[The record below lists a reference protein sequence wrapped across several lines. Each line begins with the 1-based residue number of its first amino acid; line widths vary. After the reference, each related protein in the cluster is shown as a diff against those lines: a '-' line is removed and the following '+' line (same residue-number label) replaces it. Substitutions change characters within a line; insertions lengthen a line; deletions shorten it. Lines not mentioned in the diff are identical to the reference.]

1 MKITQIDVIKVR
13 VPYHEG
19 IYELM
24 TRRNLYQIDYVYKVH
39 TDVGLVGIGDGA
51 FQADDVVERYIG
63 RNPFEFMNGW
73 APTPLQQAFYDIM
86 GKALGVPVHQL
97 LGEKVHDKTSF
108 GYWSIDMTPEEWA
121 SEAQHAYALGYR
133 LHKIKARPWFEV
145 LEQVEA
151 ITAVVPDDYQ
161 LRVDANDSFETPERT
176 LEVIRQLQDHNIE
189 SFETPIPQADIAG
202 YQEIKQ
208 HTEVPITIHFGNPDP
223 IDAIRAKMND
233 SFIIAYPDSRAANA
247 KREAIISDAA
257 HLPVWIQIVGLG
269 ITTCYVMH
277 LAAVMPNATMPSITL
292 NALRAFD
299 LVTPSTIP
307 LVDGYATIPDKP
319 GLGVELDE
327 NALDNCRV

>member
-1 MKITQIDVIKVR
+1 MKITQIDVIKVK

-19 IYELM
+19 VNELM
-24 TRRNLYQIDYVYKVH
+24 TRRNLYQIDHVYKVH
-39 TDVGLVGIGDGA
+39 TDVGLVGIGDGSG
-51 FQADDVVERYIG
+51 QSDEVVQRYIG

-97 LGEKVHDKTSF
+97 LGEKVHDKTAF

-121 SEAQHAYALGYR
+121 AEAKHAYALGYR

-151 ITAVVPDDYQ
+151 IVDAVPEDYQ

-176 LEVIRQLQDHNIE
+176 LEVVRQLQGYNIE
-189 SFETPIPQADIAG
+189 SFETPIRQADIAG
-202 YQEIKQ
+202 YQEIKR
-208 HTEVPITIHFGNPDP
+208 HTDMPITIHFGNPDP
-223 IDAIRAKMND
+223 IEAILAKMND

-247 KREAIISDAA
+247 IREATISNAA

-277 LAAVMPNATMPSITL
+277 LAAVMPNATMPAITL

-307 LVDGYATIPDKP
+307 LVDGYATVPDGP
-319 GLGVELDE
+319 GLGVELNED
-327 NALDNCRV
+327 ALDNCRV

>member
-1 MKITQIDVIKVR
+1 MKITQIDVIKVK

-19 IYELM
+19 VNELM
-24 TRRNLYQIDYVYKVH
+24 TRRNLYQIDHVYKVH
-39 TDVGLVGIGDGA
+39 TDVGLVGIGDGSR
-51 FQADDVVERYIG
+51 QSDEVVQRYID

-97 LGEKVHDKTSF
+97 LGEKVHDKTAF

-121 SEAQHAYALGYR
+121 AEAKHAYALGYR

-145 LEQVEA
+145 LEQVQA
-151 ITAVVPDDYQ
+151 ISDAVPEDYQ

-176 LEVIRQLQDHNIE
+176 LEVVRQLEGYNIE
-189 SFETPIPQADIAG
+189 SFETPIRQADIAG

-208 HTEVPITIHFGNPDP
+208 HTDMPITIHFGNPDP
-223 IDAIRAKMND
+223 IEAIRAKMND

-247 KREAIISDAA
+247 IREATISNAA

-307 LVDGYATIPDKP
+307 LVDGYATVPDRP
-319 GLGVELDE
+319 GLGVELNED
-327 NALDNCRV
+327 ALDNCRV

>member
-1 MKITQIDVIKVR
+1 MKITQIDVIKVK

-19 IYELM
+19 VNELM
-24 TRRNLYQIDYVYKVH
+24 TRRNLYQIDHVYKVH
-39 TDVGLVGIGDGA
+39 TDVGLVGIGDGSR
-51 FQADDVVERYIG
+51 QSEEVVQRYID

-97 LGEKVHDKTSF
+97 LGEKVHDKTAF

-121 SEAQHAYALGYR
+121 AEAKHAYGLGYR

-145 LEQVEA
+145 LEQVQA
-151 ITAVVPDDYQ
+151 ISDAVPEDYQ

-176 LEVIRQLQDHNIE
+176 LEVIRQLQDYNIE
-189 SFETPIPQADIAG
+189 SFETPIRQADVAG

-208 HTEVPITIHFGNPDP
+208 HTDMPITIHFGNPDP
-223 IDAIRAKMND
+223 VEAIREKMND

-247 KREAIISDAA
+247 IREATISNAA

-277 LAAVMPNATMPSITL
+277 LASVMPNATMPSITL

-307 LVDGYATIPDKP
+307 LVDGYATVPDRP
-319 GLGVELDE
+319 GLGVELNED
-327 NALDNCRV
+327 ALDNCRV

>member
-1 MKITQIDVIKVR
+1 MKITQIDVIKVK

-19 IYELM
+19 IDELM

-39 TDVGLVGIGDGA
+39 TDAGLLGIGDGA
-51 FQADDVVERYIG
+51 CQSDDVVQQYIG
-63 RNPFEFMNGW
+63 RNPFAFMNGW
-73 APTPLQQAFYDIM
+73 APTPLQQAFYDII

-97 LGEKVHDKTSF
+97 LGERIHEKTPF
-108 GYWSIDMTPEEWA
+108 GYWSIDMPPEAWA
-121 SEAQHAYALGYR
+121 AEARHAYALGYR

-151 ITAVVPDDYQ
+151 ITEAVPADYQ
-161 LRVDANDSFETPERT
+161 LRVDANDSFETPART
-176 LEVIRQLQDHNIE
+176 LEIARQLQDYNIE

-202 YQEIKQ
+202 YQEIKR
-208 HTEVPITIHFGNPDP
+208 HTEMPLSIHFGTPDP
-223 IDAIRAKMND
+223 IEAIRAKMND

-247 KREAIISDAA
+247 KREATISEAA

-277 LAAVMPNATMPSITL
+277 LAAVMRNATMPAITL

-307 LVDGYATIPDKP
+307 LVDGYAPVPTQP
-319 GLGVELDE
+319 GLGVELNED
-327 NALDNCRV
+327 ALDNCRV

>member
-1 MKITQIDVIKVR
+1 MKITQIDVIKVQ

-19 IYELM
+19 INQLM
-24 TRRNLYQIDYVYKVH
+24 TRRNLYQIDHVYKVH
-39 TDVGLVGIGDGA
+39 TDVGLVGIGDGSR
-51 FQADDVVERYIG
+51 QSDEVVERYIG

-97 LGEKVHDKTSF
+97 LGEKVHDKTAF

-121 SEAQHAYALGYR
+121 AEAKHAYALGYR

-145 LEQVEA
+145 REQVEA
-151 ITAVVPDDYQ
+151 IVDAVPEDYQ

-176 LEVIRQLQDHNIE
+176 LEVVRQLQDYNIE
-189 SFETPIPQADIAG
+189 AFETPIRQADIAG
-202 YQEIKQ
+202 YQEIKR
-208 HTEVPITIHFGNPDP
+208 HTDMPITIHFGNPDP
-223 IDAIRAKMND
+223 IEAIRAKMND

-247 KREAIISDAA
+247 IREATISNAA

-269 ITTCYVMH
+269 ITTAYVTH
-277 LAAVMPNATMPSITL
+277 LAAVIPNATMPAITL

-307 LVDGYATIPDKP
+307 LVDGYATVPEGP
-319 GLGVELDE
+319 GLGVELNED
-327 NALDNCRV
+327 ALDNCRV

>member
-1 MKITQIDVIKVR
+1 MKITQIDVIKVK

-19 IYELM
+19 VNELM
-24 TRRNLYQIDYVYKVH
+24 TRRNLYQIDHVYKVH
-39 TDVGLVGIGDGA
+39 TDVGLVGIGDGSR
-51 FQADDVVERYIG
+51 QSDEVVQRYIG

-97 LGEKVHDKTSF
+97 LGEKVHDKTAF

-121 SEAQHAYALGYR
+121 AEAKHAYALGYR

-145 LEQVEA
+145 LEQVQA
-151 ITAVVPDDYQ
+151 ISDAVPEDYQ

-176 LEVIRQLQDHNIE
+176 LEVARQLQDYNIE
-189 SFETPIPQADIAG
+189 SFETPIRQADIAG
-202 YQEIKQ
+202 YQEIKR
-208 HTEVPITIHFGNPDP
+208 HTDMPITIHFGNPDP
-223 IDAIRAKMND
+223 IEAIRAKMND

-247 KREAIISDAA
+247 IREATISN

-307 LVDGYATIPDKP
+307 LVDGYATVPNRP
-319 GLGVELDE
+319 GLGVELNED
-327 NALDNCRV
+327 ALDNCRV

>member
-1 MKITQIDVIKVR
+1 MKITQIDVIKVQ

-19 IYELM
+19 VNELM
-24 TRRNLYQIDYVYKVH
+24 TRRNLYQIDHVYKVH
-39 TDVGLVGIGDGA
+39 TDVGLVGIGDGSR
-51 FQADDVVERYIG
+51 QSDEVVQRYID

-97 LGEKVHDKTSF
+97 LGEKVHDKTAF

-121 SEAQHAYALGYR
+121 AEAKHAYALGYR
-133 LHKIKARPWFEV
+133 RHKIKARPWFEV
-145 LEQVEA
+145 LEQVQA
-151 ITAVVPDDYQ
+151 ISDAVPEDYQ

-176 LEVIRQLQDHNIE
+176 LEVARQLEGYNIE
-189 SFETPIPQADIAG
+189 AFETPIRQADIAG

-208 HTEVPITIHFGNPDP
+208 HTDMPITIHFGNPDP
-223 IDAIRAKMND
+223 IEAIRAKMND

-247 KREAIISDAA
+247 IREATISNAA

-307 LVDGYATIPDKP
+307 LVDGYATVPDRP
-319 GLGVELDE
+319 GLGVELNED
-327 NALDNCRV
+327 ALDNCRV

>member
-1 MKITQIDVIKVR
+1 MKITQIDVIKVQ

-19 IYELM
+19 VNELM
-24 TRRNLYQIDYVYKVH
+24 TRRNLYQIDHVYKVH
-39 TDVGLVGIGDGA
+39 TDVGLVGIGDGSR
-51 FQADDVVERYIG
+51 QSDEVVQRYID

-97 LGEKVHDKTSF
+97 LGEKVHDKTAF

-121 SEAQHAYALGYR
+121 AEAKHAYALGYR

-145 LEQVEA
+145 LEQVQA
-151 ITAVVPDDYQ
+151 ISDAVPEDYQ

-176 LEVIRQLQDHNIE
+176 LEVARQLEGYNIE
-189 SFETPIPQADIAG
+189 AFETPIRQADIAG

-208 HTEVPITIHFGNPDP
+208 HTDMPITIHFGNPDP
-223 IDAIRAKMND
+223 IEAIRAKMND

-247 KREAIISDAA
+247 IREATISNAA

-307 LVDGYATIPDKP
+307 LVDGYATVPDRP
-319 GLGVELDE
+319 GLGVELNED
-327 NALDNCRV
+327 ALDNCRV

>member
-1 MKITQIDVIKVR
+1 MKITQIDVMKVK

-19 IYELM
+19 VNELM
-24 TRRNLYQIDYVYKVH
+24 TRRNLYQIDHVYKVH
-39 TDVGLVGIGDGA
+39 TDVGLVGIGDGSR
-51 FQADDVVERYIG
+51 QSDEVVQRYIG

-97 LGEKVHDKTSF
+97 LGEKVHDKTAF

-121 SEAQHAYALGYR
+121 AEAKHAYALGYR

-151 ITAVVPDDYQ
+151 IVNAVPEDYQ

-176 LEVIRQLQDHNIE
+176 LEVVRQLQDYNIE
-189 SFETPIPQADIAG
+189 SFETPIRQADIAG
-202 YQEIKQ
+202 YQEIKR
-208 HTEVPITIHFGNPDP
+208 HTDMPITIHFGNPDP
-223 IDAIRAKMND
+223 IEAIRAGMND

-247 KREAIISDAA
+247 IREATISNAA

-269 ITTCYVMH
+269 ITTAYVMH
-277 LAAVMPNATMPSITL
+277 LAAVMPNATMPAITL

-307 LVDGYATIPDKP
+307 LVDGYATVPDGP
-319 GLGVELDE
+319 GLGVELNED
-327 NALDNCRV
+327 ALDNCRV

>member
-1 MKITQIDVIKVR
+1 MKITQIDVIKVK

-19 IYELM
+19 VNELM
-24 TRRNLYQIDYVYKVH
+24 TRRNLYQIDHVYKVH
-39 TDVGLVGIGDGA
+39 TDVGLVGIGDGSR
-51 FQADDVVERYIG
+51 QSDEVVQRYIG

-86 GKALGVPVHQL
+86 GKALRVPVHQL
-97 LGEKVHDKTSF
+97 LGEKVHDKTAF

-121 SEAQHAYALGYR
+121 AEAKHAYALGYR

-151 ITAVVPDDYQ
+151 IVDAVPKDYQ

-176 LEVIRQLQDHNIE
+176 LEVVRQLQDYNIE
-189 SFETPIPQADIAG
+189 SFETPIRQADIAG
-202 YQEIKQ
+202 YQEIKR
-208 HTEVPITIHFGNPDP
+208 HTDMPITIHFGNPDP
-223 IDAIRAKMND
+223 IEAIRAGMND

-247 KREAIISDAA
+247 IREATISNAA

-269 ITTCYVMH
+269 ITTAYVMH
-277 LAAVMPNATMPSITL
+277 LAAVMPNATMPAITL

-307 LVDGYATIPDKP
+307 LVDGYATVPDGP
-319 GLGVELDE
+319 GLGVELNED
-327 NALDNCRV
+327 ALDNCRV

>member
-1 MKITQIDVIKVR
+1 MKITQIDVIKVK

-19 IYELM
+19 VNELM
-24 TRRNLYQIDYVYKVH
+24 TRRNLYQIDHVYKVH
-39 TDVGLVGIGDGA
+39 TDVGLVGIGDGSR
-51 FQADDVVERYIG
+51 QSDEVVQRYID

-97 LGEKVHDKTSF
+97 LGEKVHDKTAF

-121 SEAQHAYALGYR
+121 AEAKHAYALGYR

-145 LEQVEA
+145 LEQVQA
-151 ITAVVPDDYQ
+151 ISDAVPEDYQ

-176 LEVIRQLQDHNIE
+176 LEVVQQLQGYNIE
-189 SFETPIPQADIAG
+189 SFETPIRQADIAG

-208 HTEVPITIHFGNPDP
+208 HTDVPITIHFGNPDP
-223 IDAIRAKMND
+223 IEAIRAKMND

-247 KREAIISDAA
+247 IREATISNAA

-277 LAAVMPNATMPSITL
+277 LAAVMPNATMPSMTL

-307 LVDGYATIPDKP
+307 LVDGYATIPDRP
-319 GLGVELDE
+319 GLGVELNED
-327 NALDNCRV
+327 ALDNCRV

>member
-1 MKITQIDVIKVR
+1 MKITSIDVIRVR

-24 TRRNLYQIDYVYKVH
+24 RSRNLYQIDHVYKVH
-39 TDVGLVGIGDGA
+39 TDEGITGIGDGS
-51 FQADDVVERYIG
+51 FQSEESIQRFIG

-97 LGEKVHDKTSF
+97 LGEKVNDKTSF

-121 SEAQHAYALGYR
+121 AEAKHAYEIGYR

-145 LEQVEA
+145 REQVEA
-151 ITAVVPDDYQ
+151 IAEVVPDDFQ
-161 LRVDANDSFETPERT
+161 LRVDANDSFQTAEHT
-176 LEVIRQLQDHNIE
+176 LEVAKQLQDFNIE
-189 SFETPIPQADIAG
+189 SFETPIPQSNIEG
-202 YQEIKQ
+202 YQEIKR
-208 HTEVPITIHFGNPDP
+208 HTDMPITIHFGNPDP
-223 IDAIRAKMND
+223 VDAIRAQMND

-247 KREAIISDAA
+247 IREATISQSA

-269 ITTCYVMH
+269 ITTTFVMH
-277 LAAVMPNATMPSITL
+277 LAAVMKNATMPSITL

-299 LVTPSTIP
+299 LVTPSTIQ
-307 LVDGYATIPDKP
+307 LDNGYITIPDEP
-319 GLGVELDE
+319 GLGIELDE
-327 NALDNCRV
+327 DALDNCRE

>member
-1 MKITQIDVIKVR
+1 MKITQIEVIKVK
-13 VPYHEG
+13 VPYHDG

-24 TRRNLYQIDYVYKVH
+24 TRRNLYQIDHVYKVH
-39 TDVGLVGIGDGA
+39 TDAGIIGIGDGS
-51 FQADDVVERYIG
+51 FQSDETTQRYIG

-97 LGEKVHDKTSF
+97 LGEKFHDKTPF

-121 SEAQHAYALGYR
+121 AEAQYAYSIGYR

-145 LEQVEA
+145 QEQVEA

-161 LRVDANDSFETPERT
+161 LRVDANDSFETAART
-176 LEVIRQLQDHNIE
+176 IEVARQLKDFNIE
-189 SFETPIPQADIAG
+189 SFETPIPQSHIDG
-202 YQEIKQ
+202 YREIKQ
-208 HTEVPITIHFGNPDP
+208 HTDMPITIHFGNPDP
-223 IDAIRAKMND
+223 VEAIRAKMND

-257 HLPVWIQIVGLG
+257 HLLVWIQIVGLG
-269 ITTCYVMH
+269 ITTSYVMH
-277 LAAVMPNATMPSITL
+277 LAAVMRNATMPSITL

-299 LVTPSTIP
+299 IVTPSTIP

-327 NALDNCRV
+327 DALDNCRV